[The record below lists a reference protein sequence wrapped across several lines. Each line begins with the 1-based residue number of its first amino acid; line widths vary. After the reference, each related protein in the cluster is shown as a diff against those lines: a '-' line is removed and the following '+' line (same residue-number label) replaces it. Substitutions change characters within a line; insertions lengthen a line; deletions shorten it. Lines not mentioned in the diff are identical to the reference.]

1 MSQRVRAALAVA
13 VFAVLIGG
21 VSVYT
26 ALSDELSGRVLS
38 TEPSEFESVP
48 MEAPGGGTYAFMAT
62 QPGTDDVP
70 VTYDPCQTIR
80 IVVNEDRA
88 PRNADAILDDALDR
102 MTETTG
108 LTFRVVGT
116 TDADPL
122 STDIGDPGDR
132 PPVQVSWSD
141 AETVPEL
148 AGSVAGLG
156 GSTWVEEDG
165 FRQYVTGI
173 VVLDAEDLEE
183 LGEDVTRTVLLH
195 ELGHLVGL
203 AHVDDRDELMHPF
216 GDLPDWGPGDLA
228 GLAALGEGPCGRP

>member
-1 MSQRVRAALAVA
+1 MTSRVRAVLAVSVLA
-13 VFAVLIGG
+13 LLIGG
-21 VSVYT
+21 VSLYT
-26 ALSDELSGRVLS
+26 VLTDEITGTVRS
-38 TEPSEFESVP
+38 TESSEFESVP
-48 MEAPGGGTYAFMAT
+48 MEGPDGGTYAFMST

-80 IVVNEDRA
+80 IVVNPDRA
-88 PRNADAILDDALDR
+88 PRNADEILDDALER
-102 MTETTG
+102 MEETTG
-108 LTFRVVGT
+108 LQFQVDGT

-122 STDIGDPGDR
+122 STEVGDAGDR
-132 PPVQVSWSD
+132 PPVQISWSD
-141 AETVPEL
+141 AQTVPDLE
-148 AGSVAGLG
+148 GDVAGLG

-173 VVLDAEDLEE
+173 VVLDADDLDD

-203 AHVDDRDELMHPF
+203 AHVDDRDELMHPY

-228 GLAALGEGPCGRP
+228 GLAALGGTCD